1 MDELKSYFQDKRNL
15 INLIIL
21 VIIIIAIPAS
31 VYLVRQQQTIR
42 SKAAVDA
49 VQVLDGPNVI
59 QGNPPKILLDEEGRA
74 IVPLRL
80 TSPFGPPR

>member
-1 MDELKSYFQDKRNL
+1 MDLSSLRDKRNL

-21 VIIIIAIPAS
+21 IIIIIAIPAS

-49 VQVLDGPNVI
+49 VQVVDGPNVTA
-59 QGNPPKILLDEEGRA
+59 GNPPKILLDEEGRA

-80 TSPFGPPR
+80 TSPFGPPL